1 MGFKSE
7 ADMKEVAKPVLKE
20 ALGERDTKVVP
31 EFSYSAG
38 WTDLV
43 YTYVSDAYLKRRVE
57 GLDIRIPIEDKDR
70 LKAFLQLHN
79 RGPITKEYYLSLS
92 NNKRSKKQALD
103 WLISNGFVEET
114 SDKKIRTAPYLRK
127 HITTSF
133 AVELK
138 LSKWKSALKQAHRG
152 KSFAEYQYVV
162 LDSDHVEPALSHQ
175 SLFEKYN
182 VGLISLSEDG
192 SYEKLIQSKKQTPFS
207 DLNTWTLNETILGQ
221 IS

>member
-57 GLDIRIPIEDKDR
+57 DLNIGVPIENKDH
-70 LKAFLQLHN
+70 LKAFLQLHK

-92 NNKRSKKQALD
+92 NRKRSKKQALE
-103 WLISNGFVEET
+103 WLDSNGFVEET
-114 SDKKIRTAPYLRK
+114 SDGKIRTAPYLRK

-138 LSKWKSALKQAHRG
+138 LRKWKSALEQAHRG

-162 LDSDHVEPALSHQ
+162 LDSDHVDPALAHR

-192 SYEKLIQSKKQTPFS
+192 SYEELIQSKKQTPFS

-221 IS
+221 LS